1 MSVRIVHILFII
13 TGFSLLLLYGCA
25 PRDVIKEEVD
35 DEYSDNLHRYERDFD
50 PSKYNTPFALQVDDK
65 KEPSVE
71 SFQIPDIDEPEATT
85 LTQGFRIQL
94 YSTSD
99 IEAAQ
104 EIQMV
109 ADSIFTDY
117 WIYMVYEVP
126 FYKVRLGDFQT
137 RPHANRALAFVQ
149 REGFRD
155 AWIVPDRVV
164 KDPPVKIIEVEEE
177 DDDIETRE
185 PEEFIRRN

>member
-1 MSVRIVHILFII
+1 MSVRIVHILFVT
-13 TGFSLLLLYGCA
+13 TGLSLLLLSGCA

-35 DEYSDNLHRYERDFD
+35 DEFSDNLHRYERDFD
-50 PSKYNTPFALQVDDK
+50 PSKYNTPFALQQEDK
-65 KEPSVE
+65 QETSVE
-71 SFQIPDIDEPEATT
+71 FFHIPDIDEQEAPT

-104 EIQMV
+104 EIQIA

-137 RPHANRALAFVQ
+137 RPQANRALANVQ
-149 REGFRD
+149 RDGFRD

-164 KDPPVKIIEVEEE
+164 KDPPVKIIEVEED
-177 DDDIETRE
+177 DDDIETHE
-185 PEEFIRRN
+185 PGEFMRRN